1 MYDSIN
7 CLADFKEEALRLGAE
22 RIAIVGTAA
31 LREARNSYEFV
42 KMVKDKL
49 GLDIEIISPE
59 EEALLTIEGIKA
71 GMETPEQFVAF
82 DLGGGST
89 EFIFVVRN
97 DTRLCSI
104 PLGVLKLSELIS
116 SYPPSEMLINNV
128 RESVREI
135 LSSITSSVTMLKP
148 LNSLIGTGGTVTTLA
163 SIDLS
168 LKTYNPAMVHG
179 HRLSF
184 NRINEMLSDL
194 SDLTKEE
201 IAGLDGI
208 ERGREDIIIPGLI
221 CVLEIMR
228 LFSKDE
234 LIVSDYGMLEGI
246 IIKEANRVRQG

>member
-7 CLADFKEEALRLGAE
+7 CLADFKEKALRLGAE
-22 RIAIVGTAA
+22 RIATVGTAA

-42 KMVKDKL
+42 KMVKDKV

-71 GMETPEQFVAF
+71 GMEVPGDFVAF

-104 PLGVLKLSELIS
+104 PLGVLKLSDLIS
-116 SYPPSEMLINNV
+116 SYPPSEILINNT

-135 LSSITSSVTMLKP
+135 LSSITSFVTTLKP
-148 LNSLIGTGGTVTTLA
+148 FNYLIGTGGTVTTLA

-184 NRINEMLSDL
+184 NRINEMVSDL
-194 SDLTKEE
+194 SDLTMEE
-201 IAGLDGI
+201 IARLDGI

-221 CVLEIMR
+221 SVLEIMH

-234 LIVSDYGMLEGI
+234 LIVSDYGLLEGI